1 MNTKNDVK
9 MDRRTRRTRLLLQE
23 ALLRLLADKP
33 LNRITVTELT
43 ELADVNRVTFY
54 AHYHDVYDMF
64 DQLRI
69 DLIDMYTDMTY
80 RHTPEMYNGDYRPF
94 IREVYM
100 SLDGR
105 EQLLSL
111 LSTPSGDNLYADI
124 IDAISKV
131 CTETVAPQIILGI
144 GGPAGA
150 SIGTDG
156 VAATGDASGTGET
169 TSYRTT
175 VDPPIVDPPIVDPPM
190 AKTLSDYQFGYI
202 AGGVVNML
210 KDWFRRGRRESI
222 DLMVN
227 MTSNLISHSGR
238 EVYRENLK
246 LLGETTE
253 TAGTR

>member
-9 MDRRTRRTRLLLQE
+9 LDRRTRRTRLLLQE

-64 DQLRI
+64 DQLRL
-69 DLIDMYTDMTY
+69 DLIDMYTDMTH
-80 RHTPEMYNGDYRPF
+80 RHTQEMCNGDYRPF

-111 LSTPSGDNLYADI
+111 LSTPSGCGLYADI

-131 CTETVAPQIILGI
+131 CTETVAPQITLGI
-144 GGPAGA
+144 TAGHA
-150 SIGTDG
+150 IGTDG
-156 VAATGDASGTGET
+156 VAGADDASGAGET
-169 TSYRTT
+169 TTDRMT
-175 VDPPIVDPPIVDPPM
+175 VDPTMVDPTM
-190 AKTLSDYQFGYI
+190 AKTLIDYQFGYI

-222 DLMVN
+222 ELMVG
-227 MTSNLISHSGR
+227 MTSNLISHSGP
-238 EVYRENLK
+238 EVYRENLQ
-246 LLGETTE
+246 LLDETTE
-253 TAGTR
+253 TAETR

>member
-1 MNTKNDVK
+1 MSTKNDVK
-9 MDRRTRRTRLLLQE
+9 TDRRTRRTRLLLQE
-23 ALLRLLADKP
+23 ALLRLLASKP

-80 RHTPEMYNGDYRPF
+80 RHTREMCDGDYRPF
-94 IREVYM
+94 IREVYE

-111 LSTPSGDNLYADI
+111 LSTPSGCGLYADI
-124 IDAISKV
+124 IDAIFKV
-131 CTETVAPQIILGI
+131 CTETVAPQIRLRIT
-144 GGPAGA
+144 AGSA
-150 SIGTDG
+150 NGADG
-156 VAATGDASGTGET
+156 VTAADESSGAGET
-169 TSYRTT
+169 TTDRMTA
-175 VDPPIVDPPIVDPPM
+175 DPAIVDPTM

-210 KDWFRRGRRESI
+210 KDWFRRGRQEPI
-222 DLMVN
+222 ELMVG
-227 MTSNLISHSGR
+227 MTSNLIARSGF
-238 EVYRENLK
+238 EAYQENLK
-246 LLGETTE
+246 LLGETTG
-253 TAGTR
+253 TAGAH

>member
-1 MNTKNDVK
+1 M
-9 MDRRTRRTRLLLQE
+9 
-23 ALLRLLADKP
+23 LRLLADKP

-64 DQLRI
+64 DQLRL
-69 DLIDMYTDMTY
+69 DLIEMYTGMTY
-80 RHTPEMYNGDYRPF
+80 RHTQEMCNGDYRPF

-111 LSTPSGDNLYADI
+111 LSTPSGGNLYADI

-144 GGPAGA
+144 TGGRAIGNDGA
-150 SIGTDG
+150 
-156 VAATGDASGTGET
+156 AATDDASGTDET
-169 TSYRTT
+169 TTDQMT
-175 VDPPIVDPPIVDPPM
+175 VDPTM
-190 AKTLSDYQFGYI
+190 AKTISDYQFGYI

-222 DLMVN
+222 ELMVG
-227 MTSNLISHSGR
+227 MTSNLISHSGP
-238 EVYRENLK
+238 EVYRENLQ

-253 TAGTR
+253 TAGTH

>member
-23 ALLRLLADKP
+23 TLLRLLADKP

-64 DQLRI
+64 DQLRT

-80 RHTPEMYNGDYRPF
+80 RHTQEMCNGDYRPF

-111 LSTPSGDNLYADI
+111 LSTPSGGNLYADI

-144 GGPAGA
+144 GGPAGTA
-150 SIGTDG
+150 IGTDG

-169 TSYRTT
+169 TSYRMTD
-175 VDPPIVDPPIVDPPM
+175 DPTMVGPTM

-246 LLGETTE
+246 LLNETTG

>member
-1 MNTKNDVK
+1 MSTKNDVK

-64 DQLRI
+64 DQLRT
-69 DLIDMYTDMTY
+69 DLINMYTDMTY
-80 RHTPEMYNGDYRPF
+80 RHTQEMCNGDYRPF

-111 LSTPSGDNLYADI
+111 LSTPSGGNLYADI

-144 GGPAGA
+144 TAGHA
-150 SIGTDG
+150 IGTDG
-156 VAATGDASGTGET
+156 MAAVDKASGAGET
-169 TSYRTT
+169 TTDRMT
-175 VDPPIVDPPIVDPPM
+175 VDPTM

-246 LLGETTE
+246 LLNETTG

>member
-1 MNTKNDVK
+1 

-64 DQLRI
+64 DQLRL
-69 DLIDMYTDMTY
+69 DLIEMYTDMTY
-80 RHTPEMYNGDYRPF
+80 RHTQEMCNGDYRPF

-111 LSTPSGDNLYADI
+111 LSTPSGGNLYADI

-131 CTETVAPQIILGI
+131 CTETVAPQITLGI
-144 GGPAGA
+144 GGASGRAIGIDGA
-150 SIGTDG
+150 
-156 VAATGDASGTGET
+156 AAADDASSTDET
-169 TSYRTT
+169 TTDQMT
-175 VDPPIVDPPIVDPPM
+175 VDPTMVDPTM
-190 AKTLSDYQFGYI
+190 AKTISDYQFGYI

-222 DLMVN
+222 ELMVG

-246 LLGETTE
+246 LLERMPG
-253 TAGTR
+253 TAGTH

>member
-1 MNTKNDVK
+1 MTTNNDVK

-64 DQLRI
+64 DQLRL

-80 RHTPEMYNGDYRPF
+80 RHTQEMCNGDYRPF

-111 LSTPSGDNLYADI
+111 LSTPSGGNLYADI

-131 CTETVAPQIILGI
+131 CTETVAPQIMLGI
-144 GGPAGA
+144 TGGHA
-150 SIGTDG
+150 IGTDG
-156 VAATGDASGTGET
+156 VAAADETPGAGET
-169 TSYRTT
+169 TNHRMT
-175 VDPPIVDPPIVDPPM
+175 VDPTM
-190 AKTLSDYQFGYI
+190 AKTISDYQFGYI

-222 DLMVN
+222 ELMVG

-246 LLGETTE
+246 LLERMPG
-253 TAGTR
+253 TAGTH

>member
-1 MNTKNDVK
+1 MTTKNDVK

-64 DQLRI
+64 DQLRL
-69 DLIDMYTDMTY
+69 DLIEMYTDMTY
-80 RHTPEMYNGDYRPF
+80 RHTQEMCNGDYRPF

-111 LSTPSGDNLYADI
+111 LSTPSGGNLYADI

-131 CTETVAPQIILGI
+131 CTETVAPQITLGI
-144 GGPAGA
+144 GGASGRAIGIDGA
-150 SIGTDG
+150 
-156 VAATGDASGTGET
+156 AAADDASSTDET
-169 TSYRTT
+169 TTDQMT
-175 VDPPIVDPPIVDPPM
+175 VDPTMVDPTM
-190 AKTLSDYQFGYI
+190 AKTISDYQFGYI

-222 DLMVN
+222 ELMVG

-246 LLGETTE
+246 LLERMPG
-253 TAGTR
+253 TAGTH